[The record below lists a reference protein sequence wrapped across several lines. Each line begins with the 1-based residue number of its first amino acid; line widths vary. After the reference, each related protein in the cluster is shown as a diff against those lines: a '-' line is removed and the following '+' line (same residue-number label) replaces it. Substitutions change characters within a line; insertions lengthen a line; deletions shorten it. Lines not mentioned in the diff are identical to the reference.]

1 MLAHRIGQDIS
12 VEEIHSLLLAT
23 ISYYLL
29 CRLPKLHQF
38 ALMRIYAFTWC
49 SSCTTTTPPTRYVD
63 MVGERCPSDR
73 LPPNQCHRDAHN
85 CPGMCVTDLVTI
97 VPLF

>member
-38 ALMRIYAFTWC
+38 ALMRIYAFHLVFVLHNNY
-49 SSCTTTTPPTRYVD
+49 SSY
-63 MVGERCPSDR
+63 
-73 LPPNQCHRDAHN
+73 
-85 CPGMCVTDLVTI
+85 
-97 VPLF
+97 